1 MIGAVIF
8 DMDGLLTDSE
18 RVGLTAMQESGR
30 LQGVELPLSLICRTL
45 GTTAASS
52 CNLYHAHFPELDTQ
66 KLFVD
71 FHQGMRAL
79 AEAGKIPLKKGAREL
94 LMALRE
100 RKIPCAVASSS
111 PLHIVK
117 LYLSKA
123 NVLDFFD
130 ALVTGDKELPSKP
143 APDIFLKAAGLLHT
157 APSDCL
163 VLEDSVNGIK
173 AGRAAGM
180 QVGMVP
186 DLIPYSEALSPYC
199 DRVLPDLLAVLPWLD
214 A

>member
-1 MIGAVIF
+1 MIRAVVF

-30 LQGVELPLSLICRTL
+30 LQGVELPLALICQTL
-45 GTTAASS
+45 GATEAFARD
-52 CNLYHAHFPELDTQ
+52 LYHAHFPQMDTQ

-71 FHQGMRAL
+71 FRQCMRAL

-94 LMALRE
+94 LLALRE
-100 RKIPCAVASSS
+100 RNIPCAVASSS
-111 PLHIVK
+111 PLNMVE

-123 NVLDFFD
+123 GVLDFF
-130 ALVTGDKELPSKP
+130 AVLVAGEKELPSKP
-143 APDIFLKAAGLLHT
+143 APDIFLKAAGLLKV
-157 APSDCL
+157 APADCL
-163 VLEDSVNGIK
+163 VLEDSANGVK

-180 QVGMVP
+180 RVAMVP

-199 DRVLPDLLAVLPWLD
+199 DQVLPDLLAALPCLD
-214 A
+214 V